1 MILLLDLEAR
11 RINEI
16 REPLLYRIA
25 VGSLIHGHGREAV
38 RQAFIRE
45 AERNGTISIALAP
58 RWRER
63 RRTPV
68 RQTAARGPLLD
79 NARH

>member
-1 MILLLDLEAR
+1 MLTLDLEAR

-25 VGSLIHGHGREAV
+25 VGGLIYGHGREAV

-45 AERNGTISIALAP
+45 AEREGAASIALAAH
-58 RWRER
+58 WRER
-63 RRTPV
+63 RP
-68 RQTAARGPLLD
+68 PLVSLTG
-79 NARH
+79 